1 MSKQTKFW
9 LAMTIL
15 LIIVATEVV
24 GFYYL
29 AQALDSLDFPTIEEA
44 YVNYSKNRQQTET
57 ETEEETK
64 STKEL
69 LDEENERLK
78 EILGEHND

>member
-29 AQALDSLDFPTIEEA
+29 AQALDSLNFSIREA

-78 EILGEHND
+78 EILGEHNN